1 MEDTS
6 PAADRPLRIP
16 RIAWIAGAGL
26 LAALVA
32 ITVFNVPLNT
42 VVYYGFIILMIGGHF
57 FMHGSHG
64 GHAGHGQ
71 HANPSTANEAASPKA
86 AQDVTGAAPSE
97 DKQARRSGGCH

>member
-6 PAADRPLRIP
+6 SATDRPLHIP
-16 RIAWIAGAGL
+16 RIAWIAGIGL

-57 FMHGSHG
+57 FMHG

-71 HANPSTANEAASPKA
+71 HANSSTANEAASPNA
-86 AQDVTGAAPSE
+86 AQDATGATPSE
-97 DKQARRSGGCH
+97 DKQSRRSGGCH